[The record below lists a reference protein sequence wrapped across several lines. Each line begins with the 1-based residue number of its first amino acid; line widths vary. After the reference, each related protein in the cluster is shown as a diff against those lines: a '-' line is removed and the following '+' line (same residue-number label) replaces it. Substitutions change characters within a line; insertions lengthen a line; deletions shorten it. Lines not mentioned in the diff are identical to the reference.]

1 MGWNGICWRA
11 TVHTREQCFAKC
23 ILLVMFTDSFL
34 SPLRLV
40 NILRDHPLSV
50 QSQLPTEEQ
59 QDIAL
64 QSKEKQSIKKLSSC
78 MRSSSFALTWLIFV
92 WSKFYDYRMR
102 YILHCS
108 RGLFSL
114 VFVQYSFLSHA
125 AVCYTYSER
134 QYSFLGQSLEFLAL
148 YSTHCITLAKERKEV
163 TFRTTMRLYSA
174 FSLSTPCFKLK
185 HVLKFS
191 RDD

>member
-1 MGWNGICWRA
+1 MGWNGLCWRA
-11 TVHTREQCFAKC
+11 TIHTRERCFAKC

-40 NILRDHPLSV
+40 HIFRDHPLSV

-64 QSKEKQSIKKLSSC
+64 QSKEKQSIKKLSRC
-78 MRSSSFALTWLIFV
+78 IRSSSPALTWLIFV

-114 VFVQYSFLSHA
+114 VFVLYSFLFT
-125 AVCYTYSER
+125 CYGLLHILGTTKYN
-134 QYSFLGQSLEFLAL
+134 FLGQSLEFLAL
-148 YSTHCITLAKERKEV
+148 YSTHCIT
-163 TFRTTMRLYSA
+163 
-174 FSLSTPCFKLK
+174 
-185 HVLKFS
+185 
-191 RDD
+191 